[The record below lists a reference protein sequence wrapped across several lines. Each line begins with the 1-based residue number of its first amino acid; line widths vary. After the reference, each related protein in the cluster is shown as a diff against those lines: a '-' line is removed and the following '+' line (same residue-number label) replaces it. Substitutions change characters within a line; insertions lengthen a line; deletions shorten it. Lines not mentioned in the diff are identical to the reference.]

1 MFGKKRFFLFDE
13 SGAGG
18 DSGTDNGT
26 GATNT
31 GDDAGAAA
39 KNAGDATKDGKTQK
53 VTFTPEQQ
61 AAVDQIVKDR
71 LAREK
76 KKSDEDAERARK
88 QAEEDALLKN
98 QEFEK
103 LATDRKKAL
112 DDLQVL
118 VNDLLPLKD
127 QVERYRTAME
137 TSIKAQI
144 EKLPA
149 AVKVLLEKLDPI
161 EQSQYLAAHAK
172 ELGVEFKPVPETDT
186 GSSSGKLSKDAE
198 ERAKQTNAKL
208 VKGFFH

>member
-1 MFGKKRFFLFDE
+1 MFGKKRFILFDE

-18 DSGTDNGT
+18 GNGTDNGT

-39 KNAGDATKDGKTQK
+39 KNAGDASKDGKTQK

-76 KKSDEDAERARK
+76 KKSDEDADRARK

-112 DDLQVL
+112 DDLQAQ

-137 TSIKAQI
+137 ASIKAQV

-161 EQSQYLAAHAK
+161 EQAQYLAAHAK
-172 ELGVEFKPVPETDT
+172 ELSADFKPVPETDT
-186 GSSSGKLSKDAE
+186 ASSSGKLSKEAE

>member
-1 MFGKKRFFLFDE
+1 MFGKKQIILFDE

-18 DSGTDNGT
+18 RNVTGNGT
-26 GATNT
+26 GAADT
-31 GDDAGAAA
+31 GDDASAAA
-39 KNAGDATKDGKTQK
+39 KNAGDTTKDGKQQK

-88 QAEEDALLKN
+88 QAEEESLLKN

-103 LATDRKKAL
+103 LANDRKKSIE
-112 DDLQVL
+112 DLQAQL
-118 VNDLLPLKD
+118 NDLLPLKD
-127 QVERYRTAME
+127 QVEKYRSAME
-137 TSIKAQI
+137 ASIKAQV
-144 EKLPA
+144 EKLPP

-172 ELGVEFKPVPETDT
+172 ELGIEFVPVPETDT
-186 GSSSGKLSKDAE
+186 GSSAGKLSKDAE
-198 ERAKQTNAKL
+198 EKAKQNNAKL